1 MVQAAGWSGSRLL
14 LKRLRDVMAGSGAAQ
29 ARLDQTV
36 RLIAADMVAEVCSAY
51 LLRAGEVL
59 ELFATEGLAK
69 EAVHQTRLR
78 VGEGLVGD
86 IAAHVRPLAL
96 SDAWTHPS
104 FVYRPE
110 TGEDI
115 YRSLMGVPI
124 QRGGHLLGVL
134 VVQNRTMRLYTEE
147 EVETLETV
155 AMVLAEMV
163 ASGELVD
170 PSEASSALAAGVI
183 SPQRIDGVRLNG
195 GLAIGQAV
203 LHSPRI
209 TIRQMVAEN
218 PAQEMTRIRDAMTG
232 MHSALDNLLA
242 AEDLAPSGEFRE
254 VLESYRMFAEDR
266 GWMARI
272 GEAVRGGLTAE
283 AAVQKVQNDMR
294 ARLRE
299 TTDPYLR
306 ERLHD
311 LEDLTNRLLVHLTGE
326 QTVPETLPDD
336 IIVVARAMGPAELLE
351 YDRRRLRG
359 LVLQEG
365 SPTSHVAIV
374 ARALDIPVI
383 GHATDVLDRVEW
395 GDPLLVD
402 GDHALVLIR
411 PNEQAVQSA
420 RLHLSR
426 RAEQRATY
434 AALKSL
440 PATTND
446 GVAVRLMLNAGLP
459 IDVAHL
465 EDTGAAGVGL
475 FRTEIPFMLRTR
487 YPEVATQAAIYRE
500 VLDIAAGKPVVFR
513 TLDIGGDKQLSYFA
527 AGSGENP
534 AMGWR
539 AIRISLDR
547 PAMLRDQLRALIIAA
562 NGRSFGLMFPMI
574 AEIDEFDRARA
585 ILDKELARAERKGM
599 KRPAELTVGAM
610 LEVPALIWQLDA
622 LLQRADFLSVGS
634 NDLIQFLFAADRGSP
649 EVGERYDVLS
659 PPVLACL
666 KQIVDRARAASVP
679 LTLCG
684 EMAGRPLEAMALIGL
699 GFRSM
704 SMSPAAIGP
713 VKAMTRSLEAKSL
726 EPFVERLIGLTSH
739 SIREQLRA
747 FARDRKVAV

>member
-14 LKRLRDVMAGSGAAQ
+14 LKRLRDVMAGPGAAQ

-86 IAAHVRPLAL
+86 IAAHARPLAL

-170 PSEASSALAAGVI
+170 PAEASSALAAGV

-218 PAQEMTRIRDAMTG
+218 PAQEMTRIRDAMAG
-232 MHSALDNLLA
+232 MHSALDDLLA

-336 IIVVARAMGPAELLE
+336 VIVVARAMGPAELLE

-434 AALKSL
+434 AALKGL
-440 PATTND
+440 PAVTRD
-446 GVAVRLMLNAGLP
+446 GMGVRLMLNAGLP

-465 EDTGAAGVGL
+465 EDTGADGIGL
-475 FRTEIPFMLRTR
+475 FRTEIPFMLRSR
-487 YPEVATQAAIYRE
+487 YPAVATQAAIYGE
-500 VLDIAAGKPVVFR
+500 VLDIAAGKPVIFR

-527 AGSGENP
+527 AATGENP

-547 PAMLRDQLRALIIAA
+547 PAMLRDQLRALIVAA

-585 ILDKELARAERKGM
+585 ILDKELARAERKGL

-610 LEVPALIWQLDA
+610 LEVPALIWQLDP
-622 LLQRADFLSVGS
+622 LLQRVDFVSVGS
-634 NDLIQFLFAADRGSP
+634 NDLVQFLFAADRGSP

-666 KQIVDRARAASVP
+666 KQIVERARAAAVP

-704 SMSPAAIGP
+704 SMSPASIGP
-713 VKAMTRSLEAKSL
+713 VKAMARSLEAGSL
-726 EPFVERLIGLTSH
+726 APFVERLIGLTSH
-739 SIREQLRA
+739 SVREQLRA